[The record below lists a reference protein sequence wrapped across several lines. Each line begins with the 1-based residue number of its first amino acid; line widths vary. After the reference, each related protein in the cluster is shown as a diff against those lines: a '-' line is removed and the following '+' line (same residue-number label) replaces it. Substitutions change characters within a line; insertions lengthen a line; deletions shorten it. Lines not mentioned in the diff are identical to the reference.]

1 MHFYVND
8 NILSC
13 TVANFLKMSSM
24 LAKRPFENEIL
35 MKMSSFVAMETNKYE
50 KNPPIFLNERR
61 VLCMRFYVNDSIFS
75 YTVANFLKLSSNIAV
90 FNENQKN

>member
-8 NILSC
+8 SILSF
-13 TVANFLKMSSM
+13 TVGNFLKMSSM

-50 KNPPIFLNERR
+50 KP
-61 VLCMRFYVNDSIFS
+61 
-75 YTVANFLKLSSNIAV
+75 TNFLK
-90 FNENQKN
+90 